1 MENKTLTDEIY
12 AELAD
17 GLKTGLN
24 WTQFLA
30 KYGASKGPLYNAIGR
45 FFHDMEPELRA
56 LNEVQTQLDQ
66 AGLKLDSLDQKINEA
81 DQILQAKNHDI
92 AALEDKE
99 NTLKKHVEALESDMV
114 QKTKLLD
121 GLQELEK
128 LRFSHER
135 LKALHTALIEIG
147 TKRGLK
153 RDEALNT
160 FFAELKDYDAVQG
173 FTQEIQ
179 RLDAIIGTK
188 RLEAEKWEAQA
199 ENLQGRYRELEAAI
213 EAIQSLRKQGVKPEH
228 IVSWNNVS
236 AAVGGIQ
243 ELDKGLNR
251 YGSIEKLLAA
261 KKRERKRLDT
271 KVAEL
276 NGKLDTL
283 KEQKVE
289 LEGSIKALRASA
301 IAEIERLSQTALETL
316 RAQKAEIEGSIKT
329 LKTSALNE
337 MKEVSQTGVE
347 KIGKVA
353 QAGSD
358 SLRQTGQT
366 ALSELKLAL
375 SLVDDVSD
383 RALEVGKIIG
393 QIESKLDES
402 KETKKKTEALV
413 ARIEARR

>member
-12 AELAD
+12 AELVD
-17 GLKTGLN
+17 GLKTGSLN
-24 WTQFLA
+24 WTHFLA
-30 KYGASKGPLYNAIGR
+30 KHSTSKGPLYNAIGR
-45 FFHDMEPELRA
+45 FFHDMEPKVGA
-56 LNEVQTQLDQ
+56 LNEVQAKLDQ
-66 AGLKLDSLDQKINEA
+66 AGLKLDSLDQRIKETESSLVPLEKRKDTLNE
-81 DQILQAKNHDI
+81 QLETLQAKV
-92 AALEDKE
+92 AEKSELLEHVGELDKLGF
-99 NTLKKHVEALESDMV
+99 N
-114 QKTKLLD
+114 
-121 GLQELEK
+121 
-128 LRFSHER
+128 
-135 LKALHTALIEIG
+135 IEILRQLKDALTEIG
-147 TKRGLK
+147 AKQGLK
-153 RDEALNT
+153 GKRAIT
-160 FFAELKDYDAVQG
+160 KFFSDLQDYDARIG
-173 FTQEIQ
+173 FEQEIR
-179 RLDAIIGTK
+179 RLETIAGTK
-188 RLEAEKWEAQA
+188 KLEAEKWQA
-199 ENLQGRYRELEAAI
+199 EADSLAKHHKDLSEAI
-213 EAIQSLRKQGVKPEH
+213 TTIQSLLKHGVKAEQ
-228 IVSWNNVS
+228 IVSWNNTLTTI
-236 AAVGGIQ
+236 GGVDQ
-243 ELDKGLNR
+243 LEKGLGR
-251 YGSIEKLLAA
+251 YKSVQELLAA
-261 KKRERKRLDT
+261 KRREQKQLDT
-271 KVAEL
+271 KLAKA
-276 NGKLDTL
+276 NGAVKTL

-402 KETKKKTEALV
+402 KETKKKAEALV
-413 ARIEARR
+413 ARIEAQR